1 MPRIHRDIILR
12 SKAIPLQ
19 CLWLNIIFCAV
30 KQGECPPTSGQ
41 LYGAHLGEPLIR
53 YSLLTLFL
61 SSNLTHG
68 PILHLSNYYYSLL
81 DCILKNEKKKKITL
95 QMSIEIIQLT
105 HIHKE
110 TFISALF
117 SILTDIHLSRPNSC
131 AAPVNKARL

>member
-30 KQGECPPTSGQ
+30 KQGECPPTTGQ

-53 YSLLTLFL
+53 YSLLTLFS

-68 PILHLSNYYYSLL
+68 LILHLSNYYYSLL
-81 DCILKNEKKKKITL
+81 DCILKDKKKKITL

-110 TFISALF
+110 TFTSALF
-117 SILTDIHLSRPNSC
+117 SILTVIHLSRHNSC
-131 AAPVNKARL
+131 AAPVNKDRL